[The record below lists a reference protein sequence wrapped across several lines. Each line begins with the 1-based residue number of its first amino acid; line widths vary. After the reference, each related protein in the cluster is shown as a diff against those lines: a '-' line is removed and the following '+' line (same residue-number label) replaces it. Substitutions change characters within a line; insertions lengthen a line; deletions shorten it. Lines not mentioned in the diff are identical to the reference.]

1 MRSGR
6 ALGVSGLSRSQ
17 KTSAPDRAA
26 HLPRNKK
33 ASKQSKADKPKIPK
47 IDAPLS
53 ELTKS
58 YDHIPLRNMEEWVN
72 RPADVRMKEVEK
84 RNGYVTRPMN
94 SFMLYRSAFAERTK
108 LWCLQ
113 NNHQVVS
120 SISGESWPM
129 EPPAIREQYNEYA
142 RIERDNHQKAHPGYK
157 FSPSKA
163 QNSARKRKGM
173 SEEIEEEEL
182 SDREADFDW
191 RPSSER
197 RSKTRAGRRQGR
209 EAGYPVNSTLH
220 GNAVFNPLY
229 ADSGINRS
237 SYQATNPGK
246 PLPVAMSEQDL
257 YGHYYQTT
265 VHPSLSGPNMEDV
278 RIRKTATPGMQSG
291 NAPPLIGLP
300 GAHHYEL
307 LENEPFDSSLV
318 PPSEAQVDPTL
329 LAYDSSFAD
338 QANGFITEQQFREY
352 NEDILFGADTQLYGQ
367 PDGAAFPPEPNTWP
381 FGEIGATDADEEFAR
396 WMTENNDR

>member
-1 MRSGR
+1 MTSGR
-6 ALGVSGLSRSQ
+6 ALRVNGLSRSQ
-17 KTSAPDRAA
+17 KTSAPDRAI
-26 HLPRNKK
+26 HSPRNKK
-33 ASKQSKADKPKIPK
+33 PSKQSKGDKPKIPK

-53 ELTKS
+53 ELTKT
-58 YDHIPLRNMEEWVN
+58 YEHIPLRNMEEWVN
-72 RPADVRMKEVEK
+72 RSAEVRRKEVEK

-108 LWCLQ
+108 IWCLQ

-129 EPPAIREQYNEYA
+129 EPPKIREQYNEYA

-173 SEEIEEEEL
+173 SEDIEDEEL
-182 SDREADFDW
+182 SDRDPDFDW

-209 EAGYPVNSTLH
+209 QAGYPVNSTLRANT
-220 GNAVFNPLY
+220 GFNPQY
-229 ADSGINRS
+229 ANSGIHRS

-246 PLPVAMSEQDL
+246 PLPVAMNEQDL
-257 YGHYYQTT
+257 HGHYYQTT
-265 VHPSLSGPNMEDV
+265 VHPSLNGPNMEDV
-278 RIRKTATPGMQSG
+278 RIRKTATPGMHFG

-307 LENEPFDSSLV
+307 LENETFDSSLLTL
-318 PPSEAQVDPTL
+318 SEAQVDPTL

-352 NEDILFGADTQLYGQ
+352 NDDILFGTDTHQYGQ
-367 PDGAAFPPEPNTWP
+367 PTSNAFPSDPNSWQ
-381 FGEIGATDADEEFAR
+381 FGDVGATDADEEFTR